1 MALKGITTKFGKAIW
16 KLSTEAE
23 GKKELFDGLEELVE
37 GLVTLH
43 GRALK
48 LDIEKDKITANYKRF
63 QIKVERLLK
72 DYEKDQSKAGNLKQ
86 RVTYNTKL
94 LQQVKELEGP
104 LNAFA
109 NAIYEAASRASTPV
123 VATFVEGI
131 AVIGGI
137 VAAFVVPGGNVG
149 LATSALTSGVG
160 VFMLLH
166 QAYNS
171 YSSNSTENELRRL
184 AADTQKFILK
194 VDELI
199 WNLKNIETEL
209 EVEKQR
215 DC

>member
-1 MALKGITTKFGKAIW
+1 MALKGIPANTAKAIFN
-16 KLSTEAE
+16 LPTDAE
-23 GKKELFDGLEELVE
+23 GKKELLDGLKELVE
-37 GLVTLH
+37 GVVTLH

-48 LDIEKDKITANYKRF
+48 LHIEKDKIIANYKRF
-63 QIKVERLLK
+63 QIKVERLLEA
-72 DYEKDQSKAGNLKQ
+72 YEKDQSKAGNLKQ

-109 NAIYEAASRASTPV
+109 NEIYEAASRASTSV
-123 VATFVEGI
+123 FATFVEGI
-131 AVIGGI
+131 VVIGGI
-137 VAAFVVPGGNVG
+137 LAAIIVPGGKVT

-160 VFMLLH
+160 VIMLLH

-194 VDELI
+194 FDELI
-199 WNLKNIETEL
+199 SNLKNRETEL

-215 DC
+215 GC